1 MKNKTWKLAFALA
14 LTALFTVVAQTET
27 FAQGRSGGQRPPNA
41 QRGQRPPEA
50 QQGQR
55 PNRENSPYADKWK
68 NGQRRPDSSRGNGSR
83 PQGTFPRN

>member
-1 MKNKTWKLAFALA
+1 MKSLTWKLFLSLTMAL
-14 LTALFTVVAQTET
+14 LFVAAAQVET
-27 FAQGRSGGQRPPNA
+27 FAQRGGGQRPPNA

-68 NGQRRPDSSRGNGSR
+68 NGQRRPEGARGNGR

>member
-1 MKNKTWKLAFALA
+1 MKNMNWKIVLSLTLA
-14 LTALFTVVAQTET
+14 ALFSVSAQIET
-27 FAQGRSGGQRPPNA
+27 FAQGRGGGQRPPNA

-68 NGQRRPDSSRGNGSR
+68 NGQRRPDSSRGKGNR
-83 PQGTFPRN
+83 PQGTFPSN

>member
-1 MKNKTWKLAFALA
+1 MKRLTWKLFLSLTIAL
-14 LTALFTVVAQTET
+14 LFVAAAQVET
-27 FAQGRSGGQRPPNA
+27 FAQRGGGQRPPNA

-68 NGQRRPDSSRGNGSR
+68 NGQRRPEGARGNGR